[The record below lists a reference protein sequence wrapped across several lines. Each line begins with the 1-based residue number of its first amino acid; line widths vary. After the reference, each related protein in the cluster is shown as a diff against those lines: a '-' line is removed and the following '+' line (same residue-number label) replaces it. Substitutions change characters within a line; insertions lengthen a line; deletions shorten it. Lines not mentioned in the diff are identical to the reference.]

1 MLLFY
6 FLACDVLIQYK
17 IVFFKSIR
25 QKL

>member
-1 MLLFY
+1 LLFY

-17 IVFFKSIR
+17 IVFFKTIR